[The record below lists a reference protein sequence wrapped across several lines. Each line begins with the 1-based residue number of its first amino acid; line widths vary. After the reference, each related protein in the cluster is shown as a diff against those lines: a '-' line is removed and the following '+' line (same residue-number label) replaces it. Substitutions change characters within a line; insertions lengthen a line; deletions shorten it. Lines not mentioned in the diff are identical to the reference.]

1 MVSEEEVACTNRSMP
16 LRAQQSERQSSGMAV
31 HSFFEGRL
39 SFLSLNH
46 DFDGY
51 PDTGESGD
59 AYNIEASI
67 ER

>member
-1 MVSEEEVACTNRSMP
+1 MYKSVNASQAP
-16 LRAQQSERQSSGMAV
+16 QSGKLKQNERRSSGMAV
-31 HSFFEGRL
+31 HSVFEGRL

-46 DFDGY
+46 AFDGY

-59 AYNIEASI
+59 AYDIEASI